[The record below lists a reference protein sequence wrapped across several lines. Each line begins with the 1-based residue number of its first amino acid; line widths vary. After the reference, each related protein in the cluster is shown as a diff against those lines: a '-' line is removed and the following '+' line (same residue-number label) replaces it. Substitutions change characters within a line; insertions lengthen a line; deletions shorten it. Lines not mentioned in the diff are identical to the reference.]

1 MRLISLYIEDYKN
14 IKKQT
19 FDFSSNTGYIALI
32 GLNGSG
38 KSNLLEAISLIFND
52 LYGIPHTEQVKGY
65 TITYELGGVPYTY
78 STLDEH
84 NNVVPLNKGD
94 KICPSSIIACYSG
107 EDLRLWDMAYENYYM
122 QYFKGAIKDK
132 SFSPK
137 IMYINKYCWKIAFIS
152 LLCSTKDVVKDFL
165 KNNLLINDI
174 KSVDMH
180 FEADEKKR
188 EKFSNHAACRWYDY
202 IKRLQDEDENHLVNA
217 NIIATTDMTSYGASN
232 RYVPNYVFQFLYL
245 LSLPKKNQQKKQTI
259 DKLITDI
266 KIYVNDIDFDNLSEG
281 EKKMIL
287 IECISQ
293 VLGDDNSLVLLD
305 EPDAHVHIDN
315 KKKLL
320 ESITSFEGQTILSTH
335 SPIFTNLMVNDNI
348 YPIENG
354 RAISVQHRDL
364 IVKMA
369 NNNINY
375 IDGACLIASKYLVI
389 TEGPGD
395 INYIAAAI
403 QACGKDEAQYKVLEK
418 VSFVYTGGA
427 KLVET
432 FNDEILSG
440 LYDTLERIVFVFDLD
455 SEGREGAKQAQKLID
470 EGKDKIKIVFYNN
483 NYPIVD
489 PNNNEFYLE
498 DIFLR
503 STYKIVQLPNIG
515 GEPTYAQL
523 KKCSTLASSIKSK
536 IAELYKKKLLKEED
550 YYSFKPFLFQ
560 LKSVLGL

>member
-180 FEADEKKR
+180 FEADENKR

-232 RYVPNYVFQFLYL
+232 RYIPNYVFQFLYL

-335 SPIFTNLMVNDNI
+335 SPILANI
-348 YPIENG
+348 IQRDKKENIFLLRDG
-354 RAISVQHRDL
+354 HKVDTDVINKLSEISGEEIDF
-364 IVKMA
+364 
-369 NNNINY
+369 INSSVV
-375 IDGACLIASKYLVI
+375 IGSKYILVV
-389 TEGPGD
+389 EGISDVRCLTKAIKIWSNKDTKYKKLNAIKFLSSGGTGD
-395 INYIAAAI
+395 VKEIFTDVLCPQMDYI
-403 QACGKDEAQYKVLEK
+403 EK
-418 VSFVYTGGA
+418 V
-427 KLVET
+427 
-432 FNDEILSG
+432 
-440 LYDTLERIVFVFDLD
+440 VFLFD
-455 SEGREGAKQAQKLID
+455 ID
-470 EGKDKIKIVFYNN
+470 DAGKKGYDKIDKLKKEKDYKKFAPKIEEIYYKDDITKNFELEDLFPKEAYQH
-483 NYPIVD
+483 IVD
-489 PNNNEFYLE
+489 RIHVFETYRDFKNSSKATE
-498 DIFLR
+498 DIKKHIKEKA
-503 STYKIVQLPNIG
+503 STF
-515 GEPTYAQL
+515 
-523 KKCSTLASSIKSK
+523 
-536 IAELYKKKLLKEED
+536 KEEWYD
-550 YYSFKPFLFQ
+550 DF
-560 LKSVLGL
+560 KSVLDKLLNVFNL